1 MNEQYI
7 DITPTPRVLRI
18 LGDIPF
24 ATWNCLAELMDN
36 SFDAFASAE
45 AVGTPIDNPRVNVSW
60 SKANTPVKDRMLSFE
75 DNGVGM
81 RLNVLQNA
89 AKAGFSSNDPVHNL
103 GLFGMGFNIA
113 TARLGDETTFLSAT
127 KDSSDWVGIRI
138 SFDELNKSGKFSA
151 LVVHEP
157 KQFPE
162 ECGTRIVVR
171 QLRDGIWNELS
182 NSSKEASIRRRL
194 GVIYST
200 ILTDKQIS
208 VFVQG
213 KPLIPQRYCIW
224 GEDRFVVHKHKNIA
238 AVVEL
243 DEDLGDSYFDP
254 VKNRYL
260 TGQEYAELDEEAKA
274 GIRIRNR
281 RIKGWL
287 GVQRFNSPTDFG
299 IDFIRN
305 GRKILIADK
314 AIFQFENP
322 DTGSLISEYPIELG
336 TTIGGRIVGEVHVNY
351 LIPTYQKNDFDRT
364 DVAWQLTRE
373 AIRGA
378 GPLLP
383 KSRQALGY
391 STDNDSPLGRLVNA
405 YRQITPGTKCLCLN
419 HSLARRYYEKFLK
432 GDHRYLSDAEWYKA
446 CQDEDK
452 AKVDGGNPGGAFSG
466 KVDPHIDDFGPDDV
480 TGSQPNGEVSS
491 NNKVSPTGM
500 ATSSSSTR
508 QVNPLG
514 KVPLT
519 GSAFFNDLKS
529 RSEKVVL
536 MSGKYA
542 WGKTPGIEVTVW
554 QVKKGQIKTE
564 KGRQPTYFTNESIN
578 ADFFFDPTHPAIA
591 DYPIAPKHYLLVAL
605 TGFFQ
610 VRDHEDLQT
619 IFFGLVESCLQ
630 DERLNQDA
638 LRERG
643 FAITNRIKE
652 RLPELLQGDFPKVKN
667 IIKSVAHEEEKL
679 VSNLLK
685 DNFSLVQE
693 YNEMGPNAYLSLAY
707 LPDETVAR
715 LIEQMPEAFLDGK
728 VFKAQYLSL
737 KIGDDDATNRL
748 RALTLQ
754 MILSY
759 FKDVIFLV
767 GGAKTAQ
774 KQELMRYSNTFTIL
788 EGMLV

>member
-1 MNEQYI
+1 MSEQFI

-36 SFDAFASAE
+36 SFDAFASAQ
-45 AVGTPIDNPRVNVSW
+45 ASGTPIDNPRVNVSW
-60 SKANTPVKDRMLSFE
+60 SKANCLVKDRMLVFE

-81 RLNVLQNA
+81 PLEVLQNA
-89 AKAGFSSNDPVHNL
+89 AKAGFSSNDPIHNL

-113 TARLGDETTFLSAT
+113 TARLGDETTFMSAT
-127 KDSSDWVGIRI
+127 KDSTDWVGIRI
-138 SFDELNKSGKFSA
+138 SFDELNKSGKFA
-151 LVVHEP
+151 APVVHEP
-157 KQFPE
+157 KQYPD

-171 QLRDGIWNELS
+171 KLRDGIWNELS
-182 NSSKEASIRRRL
+182 NSSKESSIRRRL
-194 GVIYST
+194 GIIYST
-200 ILTDKQIS
+200 ILTDTQIS

-213 KPLIPQRYCIW
+213 KPLVPQKYCVW
-224 GEDRFVVHKHKNIA
+224 GEDRFVVHKHKNVS

-254 VKNRYL
+254 IRNRYL
-260 TGQEYAELDEEAKA
+260 TGSEYDDLPEVEKA
-274 GIRIRNR
+274 GIKIRNR

-314 AIFQFENP
+314 TIFQFENP
-322 DTGSLISEYPIELG
+322 DTGALISEYPIELG

-364 DVAWQLTRE
+364 DIAWQLTRE

-391 STDNDSPLGRLVNA
+391 STDNESPLGSLVNA
-405 YRQITPGTKCLCLN
+405 YRQITPGTRCLCLN
-419 HSLARRYYEKFLK
+419 HSLARQYYEKFLK
-432 GDHRYLSDAEWYKA
+432 GDPKYLSDAEWYKA
-446 CQDEDK
+446 CQAEDK
-452 AKVDGGNPGGAFSG
+452 AKEEPDTPPQDLPG
-466 KVDPHIDDFGPDDV
+466 KVDSGINDLGPDDEPEESPSSV
-480 TGSQPNGEVSS
+480 EPSKPAGGSTLAPSVL
-491 NNKVSPTGM
+491 PTK
-500 ATSSSSTR
+500 ASEKTQSE
-508 QVNPLG
+508 
-514 KVPLT
+514 PLT

-529 RSEKVVL
+529 RSEKLVL

-542 WGKTPGIEVTVW
+542 WGKTPGIDVTVW
-554 QVKKGQIKTE
+554 QVKKGEIKTA
-564 KGRQPTYFTNESIN
+564 KGRQPSYFTNESIN

-610 VRDHEDLQT
+610 VRDHEELQS
-619 IFFGLVESCLQ
+619 IFFGLVENCLQ

-643 FAITNRIKE
+643 FSITNRIKE

-667 IIKSVAHEEEKL
+667 IIKEVSHEEEKL

-715 LIEQMPEAFLDGK
+715 LIEKMPEAFLDGK
-728 VFKAQYLSL
+728 VFKAQYQSL
-737 KIGDDDATNRL
+737 KIGDDDATSRL

-788 EGMLV
+788 ENMLV

>member
-1 MNEQYI
+1 MNEQYL

-36 SFDAFASAE
+36 SFDAFAAAQSS
-45 AVGTPIDNPRVNVSW
+45 GTPIENPRVNVSW
-60 SKANTPVKDRMLSFE
+60 SKASTPTKERMLVFE
-75 DNGVGM
+75 DNGIGM
-81 RLNVLQNA
+81 PLEVLQNA
-89 AKAGFSSNDPVHNL
+89 AKAGFSSNDPIHNL

-127 KDSSDWVGIRI
+127 KDSKDWVGIRI
-138 SFDELNKSGKFSA
+138 SFDALNRSGKFA
-151 LVVHEP
+151 APVIHEP
-157 KQFPE
+157 KSSPE
-162 ECGTRIVVR
+162 ECGTRIEVR
-171 QLRDGIWNELS
+171 QLREGIWNELS
-182 NSSKEASIRRRL
+182 NPGKESSIRRRL

-200 ILTDKQIS
+200 LLTDTQIS

-213 KPLIPQRYCIW
+213 KALVPQRYCVW
-224 GEDRFVVHKHKNIA
+224 GEDRFVVHKHKEVSA
-238 AVVEL
+238 YVEL
-243 DEDLGDSYFDP
+243 DDDLGDSYFDP
-254 VKNRYL
+254 IKNRYL
-260 TGQEYAELDEEAKA
+260 TGQEYDDLSVAEQANIKK
-274 GIRIRNR
+274 RNR
-281 RIKGWL
+281 RIRGWL
-287 GVQRFNSPTDFG
+287 GVQRFNSPTEFG

-314 AIFQFENP
+314 TIFQFENP
-322 DTGSLISEYPIELG
+322 ETGTLISEYPIELG
-336 TTIGGRIVGEVHVNY
+336 TTIGGRIVGEVHVDY

-364 DVAWQLTRE
+364 DIAWQLTRE

-383 KSRQALGY
+383 KGRQALGY
-391 STDNDSPLGRLVNA
+391 SPDNESYLGRLVNA

-419 HSLARRYYEKFLK
+419 HGLARQYYERFLK
-432 GDHRYLSDAEWYKA
+432 GDPKFLSDAEWFKA
-446 CQDEDK
+446 CQAEDK
-452 AKVDGGNPGGAFSG
+452 AKSEETDGKKIDDTPG
-466 KVDPHIDDFGPDDV
+466 KVDSGIDDFGPDSIDDGKHGGQ
-480 TGSQPNGEVSS
+480 GSEN
-491 NNKVSPTGM
+491 
-500 ATSSSSTR
+500 
-508 QVNPLG
+508 G
-514 KVPLT
+514 KVPPQSVSQPDGAKPTTVVPTPLS

-529 RSEKVVL
+529 RSEKLVL

-554 QVKKGQIKTE
+554 QVKKGEIKTA

-591 DYPIAPKHYLLVAL
+591 DYPIAPKHYLLIAL

-610 VRDHEDLQT
+610 IRDHEEMPT
-619 IFFGLVESCLQ
+619 IFFGLVENCLQ

-652 RLPELLQGDFPKVKN
+652 QLPELLQGDFPKVKN
-667 IIKSVAHEEEKL
+667 IIKEVSHEEEKL
-679 VSNLLK
+679 VSNLLQ
-685 DNFSLVQE
+685 DNFELVQQ
-693 YNEMGPNAYLSLAY
+693 YNEMGENAYLSLAY

-715 LIEQMPEAFLDGK
+715 LIEKMPDAFMDGK
-728 VFKAQYLSL
+728 VFKAQYQSL
-737 KIGDDDATNRL
+737 KIGDEDATSRL
-748 RALTLQ
+748 KAQTVA

-759 FKDVIFLV
+759 LKDVIFLV

-788 EGMLV
+788 ENMLV